1 MILARLRGVES
12 TEGIKIGR
20 NLNSASRSNSD
31 WSISLQN
38 KVLMPDAHCETGSQ
52 DIIMVSATESLV
64 ALHDVTALRFILRQP
79 SPNWKTFNIED
90 IAVSSKLKTEPV
102 LHSTIAQLFFLGFS

>member
-1 MILARLRGVES
+1 MSLARLRGVES

-90 IAVSSKLKTEPV
+90 IAVSSKLKKLYFIRQ
-102 LHSTIAQLFFLGFS
+102 LHNFFFLGFS

>member
-1 MILARLRGVES
+1 MARLRGVES

-31 WSISLQN
+31 WSLSLQN
-38 KVLMPDAHCETGSQ
+38 KVLMPDAHCATGSQ

-90 IAVSSKLKTEPV
+90 IAVSRKLI
-102 LHSTIAQLFFLGFS
+102 HSSIQM